1 MNAPIKLAQAT
12 TPGAAE
18 IRTVRLEKPADG
30 KAVLIQL
37 STNQTIK
44 VDFSGIA
51 KEKIII
57 VRVGERAV
65 ILFENGATITLDPFW
80 DSLHRPLANLQIE
93 VAPGQIISPAEF
105 ALLFPTTIDQS
116 VLPAAGEGN
125 DPQDAGANFS
135 DPTIDPIFTPPPL
148 DLLPPTELNPVEFL
162 REVGPFVDEDFAPT
176 QSDEVVGGIVEEEH
190 LVLHEVRE
198 PGTAFRR
205 QRGRRRPG
213 DGDPGDVDTDTPG

>member
-18 IRTVRLEKPADG
+18 IRTVKIEKPADG

-51 KEKIII
+51 NEKIII

-65 ILFENGATITLDPFW
+65 ILFDNGATITLDPFW

-93 VAPGQIISPAEF
+93 VAPGQIISPVEF
-105 ALLFPTTIDQS
+105 ALKFPITIDQS
-116 VLPAAGEGN
+116 ILPAAGEGN
-125 DPQDAGANFS
+125 DPQEARRELLRPVDRSDLHRRRRSTCFRRKSSGHRNHPGHGAGSMA
-135 DPTIDPIFTPPPL
+135 PPL
-148 DLLPPTELNPVEFL
+148 LITGFIV
-162 REVGPFVDEDFAPT
+162 
-176 QSDEVVGGIVEEEH
+176 GIVEEE
-190 LVLHEVRE
+190 EFFKGE
-198 PGTAFRR
+198 KQFN
-205 QRGRRRPG
+205 RPKRASA
-213 DGDPGDVDTDTPG
+213 TRIRTT